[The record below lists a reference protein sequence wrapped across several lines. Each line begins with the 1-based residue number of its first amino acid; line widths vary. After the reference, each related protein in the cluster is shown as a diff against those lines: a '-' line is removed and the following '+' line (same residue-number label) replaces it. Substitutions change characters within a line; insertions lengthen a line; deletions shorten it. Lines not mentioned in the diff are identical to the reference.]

1 MCKIERNLFMYS
13 IIKLIQQFS
22 KKIQNDNVNA
32 FAAQSA
38 LFMMISFFPLIMVIL
53 NLLQF
58 LPISS
63 EEFIELLLQAFPEIF
78 EPYVREIVKDLYE
91 KSSGTMLTIT
101 LITSIWSASKGTLS
115 IVRGLNGV
123 YNIEETRNYV
133 ILRILSFFYTVA
145 MIGLVLS
152 SLFLLVLGN
161 TLYQIILGFMPWL
174 STLLNLFI
182 NTRTILFLCFMIL
195 FFMLIYKAIPARKSI
210 LMIQLPGAIFSSFA
224 WMLFSY
230 GFSFYFNHYGNY
242 SYMYGSLTAIVLIM
256 LWLYFCMYI
265 LFLGGEINHFFEPF
279 IIHSR
284 YLIRKSIRQT
294 LVDWKNKFFS

>member
-1 MCKIERNLFMYS
+1 MCQIERNSFMYS
-13 IIKLIQQFS
+13 MIKLAKQFS

-38 LFMMISFFPLIMVIL
+38 LFTLISFFPLIMVIL

-78 EPYVREIVKDLYE
+78 EPYVKEIVKDLYE
-91 KSSGTMLTIT
+91 KSSGTMLTVT
-101 LITSIWSASKGTLS
+101 LITSIWSASKGALS
-115 IVRGLNGV
+115 LVRGLNGV

-133 ILRILSFFYTVA
+133 VLRMISFFYTIA

-161 TLYQIILGFMPWL
+161 TLYQILLKFMPWL
-174 STLLNLFI
+174 RTLLNLFI
-182 NTRTILFLCFMIL
+182 HTRTIVFLCFMIL
-195 FFMLIYKAIPARKSI
+195 FFMLIYKAIPARKSS
-210 LMIQLPGAIFSSFA
+210 LMIQLPGAVFSSFA

-230 GFSFYFNHYGNY
+230 AFSFYFNHFGNY

-284 YLIRKSIRQT
+284 YRIRKSIRQK
-294 LVDWKNKFFS
+294 LGKIRNKK

>member
-1 MCKIERNLFMYS
+1 MYS
-13 IIKLIQQFS
+13 IIKLFRQFL

-38 LFMMISFFPLIMVIL
+38 LFIMISFFPLIMVIL

-58 LPISS
+58 LPLSS

-78 EPYVREIVKDLYE
+78 EPYVSEVVNDLYE

-101 LITSIWSASKGTLS
+101 LITSIWSASKGALS
-115 IVRGLNGV
+115 LVRGLNGV

-133 ILRILSFFYTVA
+133 ILRIVSFFYTVVV
-145 MIGLVLS
+145 IVLVLV

-161 TLYQIILGFMPWL
+161 TLYQFILNLMPWL
-174 STLLNLFI
+174 ATLAKIFI
-182 NTRTILFLCFMIL
+182 NTRTIMFLFITIL
-195 FFMLIYKAIPARKSI
+195 FFMLVYKAVPARKSA
-210 LMIQLPGAIFSSFA
+210 MIVQLPGAVFSSVA
-224 WMLFSY
+224 WIFFSY
-230 GFSFYFNHYGNY
+230 GFSFYFNNYGNY

-256 LWLYFCMYI
+256 LWLYACMYI

-279 IIHSR
+279 IVHSLFYVKKR
-284 YLIRKSIRQT
+284 ISQKWERFKGWL
-294 LVDWKNKFFS
+294 FS

>member
-1 MCKIERNLFMYS
+1 M
-13 IIKLIQQFS
+13 
-22 KKIQNDNVNA
+22 
-32 FAAQSA
+32 
-38 LFMMISFFPLIMVIL
+38 
-53 NLLQF
+53 
-58 LPISS
+58 
-63 EEFIELLLQAFPEIF
+63 
-78 EPYVREIVKDLYE
+78 DLYE
-91 KSSGTMLTIT
+91 KSSVTMLTIT

-210 LMIQLPGAIFSSFA
+210 LMIQLPGAIFSSVA

>member
-1 MCKIERNLFMYS
+1 MYS
-13 IIKLIQQFS
+13 IIQLMKQFS
-22 KKIQNDNVNA
+22 QKIQNDNVNA

-38 LFMMISFFPLIMVIL
+38 LFIIISFFPLIMVIL

-63 EEFIELLLQAFPEIF
+63 EEFIELLLQAFPDIF
-78 EPYVREIVKDLYE
+78 EPYVSEIVIDLYE

-101 LITSIWSASKGTLS
+101 LLTSIWSASKGTLS
-115 IVRGLNGV
+115 LVRGLNRV
-123 YNIEETRNYV
+123 YNIEETRNYIV
-133 ILRILSFFYTVA
+133 LRIVSFFYTVA

-152 SLFLLVLGN
+152 SLLLLVLGN
-161 TLYQIILGFMPWL
+161 TLYQLILGFMPWL
-174 STLLNLFI
+174 RTLLNLFI
-182 NTRTILFLCFMIL
+182 HTRTVVFLCFMVL

-210 LMIQLPGAIFSSFA
+210 LMIQLPGAIFSSVA

-230 GFSFYFNHYGNY
+230 AFSFYFNHYGNY

-279 IIHSR
+279 IIHIR
-284 YLIRKSIRQT
+284 YRIKRWIRQKWN
-294 LVDWKNKFFS
+294 WKGGNGKNN

>member
-1 MCKIERNLFMYS
+1 MYS
-13 IIKLIQQFS
+13 IIKLTRQFS

-38 LFMMISFFPLIMVIL
+38 LFIMISFFPLIMVIL

-63 EEFIELLLQAFPEIF
+63 EKFIELLLQAFPEIF
-78 EPYVREIVKDLYE
+78 EPYVRQIVNDLYE

-101 LITSIWSASKGTLS
+101 LLTSIWSASKGALS
-115 IVRGLNGV
+115 LVRGLNGV
-123 YNIEETRNYV
+123 YNIEETRNYLV
-133 ILRILSFFYTVA
+133 LRSIAFFYTVA
-145 MIGLVLS
+145 MVILILA

-161 TLYQIILGFMPWL
+161 TLYHLLLNLMPWL
-174 STLLNLFI
+174 SSLLNLFI
-182 NTRTILFLCFMIL
+182 NTRTISFLCFMIL
-195 FFMLIYKAIPARKSI
+195 FFMLIYKAIPARKSTMI
-210 LMIQLPGAIFSSFA
+210 IQLPGAVFSSVA

-230 GFSFYFNHYGNY
+230 GFSFYFNHFGNY

-265 LFLGGEINHFFEPF
+265 LFLGGEINHFFEPL

-284 YLIRKSIRQT
+284 YKIKQFI
-294 LVDWKNKFFS
+294 KKK

>member
-1 MCKIERNLFMYS
+1 MYS
-13 IIKLIQQFS
+13 MIKLAKQFS

-38 LFMMISFFPLIMVIL
+38 LFTLISFFPLIMVIL

-78 EPYVREIVKDLYE
+78 EPYVKEIVKDLYE

-101 LITSIWSASKGTLS
+101 LITSIWSASKGALS
-115 IVRGLNGV
+115 LVRGLNGV

-133 ILRILSFFYTVA
+133 VLRMISFFYTIA

-161 TLYQIILGFMPWL
+161 TLYQILLKFMPWL
-174 STLLNLFI
+174 RTLLNLFI
-182 NTRTILFLCFMIL
+182 HTRTIVFLCFMIL
-195 FFMLIYKAIPARKSI
+195 FFMLIYKAIPARKSS
-210 LMIQLPGAIFSSFA
+210 LMIQLPGAVFSSFA

-230 GFSFYFNHYGNY
+230 AFSFYFNHFGNY

-284 YLIRKSIRQT
+284 YRIRKAIRQK
-294 LVDWKNKFFS
+294 LGKIRNKK